1 MKKFDYIFLSLAK
14 DVEKTIPIFLDFI
27 NKISKNHRVLVCI
40 GEDGSKDNTLEIINK
55 YKRKLNNLI
64 IIKTDKINKINNRI
78 QKIAAGR
85 QILKDYII
93 KNKFYAKFVVI
104 TDLDDVLKNGLN
116 IKSFKQALHILQI
129 NKNKIFGISAK
140 SKPYYYDML
149 NLKIP
154 NLYNFNIYKIQCEK
168 NFDFYNKRK
177 KYIYDYQFKISKM
190 KDLLTI
196 SSFNGFCIY
205 FFDDYKNSNYISKN
219 KKKIIPEHLYFNNNI
234 YKKSKK
240 FILMSNAIILN
251 TPQEHFPYNYF
262 LHFVFK
268 KIINFI
274 KYNAIK

>member
-14 DVEKTIPIFLDFI
+14 NVEKTIPIFLDFI

-40 GEDGSKDNTLEIINK
+40 GEDSSKDNTLEIINK

-93 KNKFYAKFVVI
+93 KNKLYAKFVVI

-129 NKNKIFGISAK
+129 NKNEIFGISAK

-154 NLYNFNIYKIQCEK
+154 NLYNFNIYKIQSEK

-177 KYIYDYQFKISKM
+177 KYIYDYQVKISRM
-190 KDLLTI
+190 KDILTI

-205 FFDDYKNSNYISKN
+205 FFNNYKNSNYISADKKN
-219 KKKIIPEHLYFNNNI
+219 ITPEHLYFNNNI
-234 YKKSKK
+234 HKNSKK

-251 TPQEHFPYNYF
+251 TPQEHMPYNYF
-262 LHFVFK
+262 FHFIFK

-274 KYNAIK
+274 KHNAIK

>member
-14 DVEKTIPIFLDFI
+14 NVEKTIPIFLNFI

-40 GEDGSKDNTLEIINK
+40 GEDSSKDNTLEIINS

-78 QKIAAGR
+78 KKIATGR

-93 KNKFYAKFVVI
+93 KNKLYAEFVVI
-104 TDLDDVLKNGLN
+104 TDLDDVLKNGLS
-116 IKSFKQALHILQI
+116 IKSFNQALHILQI

-154 NLYNFNIYKIQCEK
+154 NLYNFNIYKIQSEK

-177 KYIYDYQFKISKM
+177 KYIYDYQVKISKM

-205 FFDDYKNSNYISKN
+205 FFNDYKNNNYISKN
-219 KKKIIPEHLYFNNNI
+219 KNIIPEHLYFNNNI
-234 YKKSKK
+234 HKKNKK

-251 TPQEHFPYNYF
+251 TPQEHMPYNYF
-262 LHFVFK
+262 FYFVFK

-274 KYNAIK
+274 KHNAIK